1 LDSDGL
7 YIKVYKSTSL
17 GEFVYSEDNLPS
29 YYNSAQDGYFLFS
42 TESAAKEWQVYQ
54 RY

>member
-1 LDSDGL
+1 
-7 YIKVYKSTSL
+7 L
-17 GEFVYSEDNLPS
+17 GEFIYDENNEPS